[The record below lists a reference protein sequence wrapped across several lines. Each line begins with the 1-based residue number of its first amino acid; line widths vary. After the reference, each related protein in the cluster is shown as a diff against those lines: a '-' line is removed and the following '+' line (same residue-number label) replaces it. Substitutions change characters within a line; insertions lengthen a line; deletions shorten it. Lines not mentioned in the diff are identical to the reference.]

1 VHDNEYVINKKQ
13 VQKYPE
19 LVNFLE
25 KDRLQ
30 QMRGYAKGGF
40 VTNYS
45 SVPNFLSR
53 NTYQQEMAS
62 VDMKAMYEM
71 MVTATREGTYQ
82 GSVKGVE
89 AGSGN
94 AYRLSER
101 INRQQK
107 EF

>member
-1 VHDNEYVINKKQ
+1 
-13 VQKYPE
+13 
-19 LVNFLE
+19 
-25 KDRLQ
+25 
-30 QMRGYAKGGF
+30 
-40 VTNYS
+40 
-45 SVPNFLSR
+45 
-53 NTYQQEMAS
+53 MAS